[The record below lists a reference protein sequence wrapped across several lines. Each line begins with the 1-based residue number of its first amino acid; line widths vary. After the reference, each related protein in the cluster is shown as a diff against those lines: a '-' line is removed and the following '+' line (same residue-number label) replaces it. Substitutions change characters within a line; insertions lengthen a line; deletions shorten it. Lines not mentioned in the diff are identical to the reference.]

1 MRDRDHPIEF
11 DSPEEMPITPM
22 SLGSTR
28 VYRTGSWRYLEP
40 YYQDL
45 TPPCADRCLVG
56 NDIGMIMRM
65 LHARAWDEAT
75 RYLLRFNPMPS
86 VLGRVCPHPCEQ
98 PCNRKA
104 LGGGIRIRAVERFL
118 GDYALEHAILPDV
131 PPATQPPVAVIGA
144 GPAGLSAAY
153 FLRLLGHPV
162 TVYEKDDRPG
172 GLLWKGIP
180 EYRLPRDVLE
190 RELARF
196 PQMGIRFEFA
206 RALGQDLTI
215 ASLRAQ
221 YPAVIIAVGFGRSRR
236 LRIPG
241 ADHPGVIEGLR
252 FLEQLHRGE
261 RVSVGPR
268 VAVIGGGNTAM
279 DCARCLIRLGCEV
292 RVLYRRTRR
301 EMPAFKEEIEEAI
314 EEGVQMEY
322 LVIPVRVHTDGER
335 LRGIECVRAR
345 LGEKDASGRPRPVPI
360 EGSAFL
366 VEVDTVVT
374 ALGETL
380 DASVLDAQLHADGS
394 IPVDD
399 RFQTRLPGVYAIG
412 DCTGMGGTV
421 GAAVWMA
428 RAAAHAVH
436 AELTG
441 TEFRQP
447 EPMRIRGVAP
457 EIAKF
462 KMFNR
467 SYFTVAPPVPLAVR
481 PPGERVRDFRE
492 YIGGLDAESAWSEA
506 QRCFKCGT
514 CTLCDNCRLFCPDAA
529 IVKNPDGNGYT
540 ILYEYCKG
548 CGVCVEE
555 CPRAAIHLRPVE
567 IPFSLTAEA
576 GS

>member
-1 MRDRDHPIEF
+1 
-11 DSPEEMPITPM
+11 
-22 SLGSTR
+22 
-28 VYRTGSWRYLEP
+28 
-40 YYQDL
+40 
-45 TPPCADRCLVG
+45 
-56 NDIGMIMRM
+56 
-65 LHARAWDEAT
+65 
-75 RYLLRFNPMPS
+75 
-86 VLGRVCPHPCEQ
+86 
-98 PCNRKA
+98 
-104 LGGGIRIRAVERFL
+104 
-118 GDYALEHAILPDV
+118 
-131 PPATQPPVAVIGA
+131 
-144 GPAGLSAAY
+144 
-153 FLRLLGHPV
+153 V